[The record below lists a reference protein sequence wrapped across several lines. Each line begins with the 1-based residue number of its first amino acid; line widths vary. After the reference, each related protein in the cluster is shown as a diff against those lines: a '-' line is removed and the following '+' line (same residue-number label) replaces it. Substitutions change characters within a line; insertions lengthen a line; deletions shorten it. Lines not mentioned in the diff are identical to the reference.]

1 VSARPPADPSA
12 APSAAPDAAVH
23 PAGPACDDIGCAL
36 PEDEVLAISG
46 LRVEFP
52 VLRGI
57 ARRKI
62 GVVKAVDGINL
73 VVKRGET
80 LGLVGESGCGK
91 TTLGRTAIRLYQ
103 PTSGSVCFEGVNIT
117 HLSERRLKP
126 VRRRMSMIFQDPSG
140 SLDPRKSVG
149 SIVGEPLKI
158 HRLVKTKAEYEARLE
173 ELFVTVG
180 LDPCMMDRVPHEF
193 SGGQRQRVG
202 IARALASAPSLVICD
217 EPVSA
222 LDVSMQAQIM
232 NLLKDLQDGIGNLS
246 YIFVAHDLSVVR
258 HVSDRVAVMYLGR
271 IVEITRS
278 ADLYA
283 DPRHPYTQA
292 LLAAVPIP
300 DPYVEMGRDSGVL
313 EGEIPSPLDPPSGCP
328 FHPRCPQAVPACS
341 QEVPELRDLGG
352 GHEVSCLRA

>member
-1 VSARPPADPSA
+1 MSAPAVDPAGTA
-12 APSAAPDAAVH
+12 AA
-23 PAGPACDDIGCAL
+23 AGPACDDAGCAR
-36 PEDEVLAISG
+36 PGDEVLSISG

-52 VLRGI
+52 ILRGI
-57 ARRKI
+57 ARRKV
-62 GVVKAVDGINL
+62 GTVKAVDGVDL
-73 VVKRGET
+73 VVRRGET

-103 PTSGSVCFEGVNIT
+103 PTAGSVCFEGVDIT

-158 HRLVKTKAEYEARLE
+158 HKLVKTKAEYDARLE

-202 IARALASAPSLVICD
+202 IARALASDPSLIICD

-232 NLLKDLQDGIGNLS
+232 NLLKDLQEGIGNLS

-271 IVEITRS
+271 IVEITAS

-283 DPRHPYTQA
+283 DPLHPYTQA

-300 DPYVEMGRDSGVL
+300 DPYVEMGRDVTIL
-313 EGEIPSPLDPPSGCP
+313 EGEIPSPLAPPSGCP

-341 QEVPELRDLGG
+341 QEIPELRDRGG
-352 GHEVSCLRA
+352 GHEVSCLRV

>member
-1 VSARPPADPSA
+1 MNAPPVDPAGTTPEDPAAA
-12 APSAAPDAAVH
+12 APG
-23 PAGPACDDIGCAL
+23 AGPACDDVGCAL
-36 PEDEVLAISG
+36 PVDDVLSISG

-57 ARRKI
+57 ARRKV
-62 GVVKAVDGINL
+62 GVVKAVDGVDL

-103 PTSGSVCFEGVNIT
+103 PTAGSVCFEGVNIT

-158 HRLVKTKAEYEARLE
+158 HGLVKSKAEYDARLE
-173 ELFVTVG
+173 ELFTIVG
-180 LDPCMMDRVPHEF
+180 LDPCMQDRVPHEF

-202 IARALASAPSLVICD
+202 IARALASDPSLVICD

-232 NLLKDLQDGIGNLS
+232 NLLKDLQEGIGNLS

-278 ADLYA
+278 AELYA

-300 DPYVEMGRDSGVL
+300 DPYVEMERDVTIL
-313 EGEIPSPLDPPSGCP
+313 EGEIPSPLAPPSGCA
-328 FHPRCPQAVPACS
+328 FHPRCPRAVPACS
-341 QEVPELRDLGG
+341 NDVPELRDIGG
-352 GHEVSCLRA
+352 GHEVSCLRV